1 MSSAYHPQT
10 DGQSEVLN
18 RCLEQYLR
26 AFSQENP
33 KQWQA
38 SLLWAEYSY
47 NTSFHTAIK
56 MTPYEAVYGR
66 PPRALPTYIM
76 GSSKIEAADEELMQR
91 DTILSQ
97 LKTNLLQTQSRM
109 KSLAD
114 QKRTDKQFEVSAVAY
129 KLKLPEHSRIHPVFH
144 ISLLKPYYGPT
155 PYTLCELPSQSFNN
169 QPLISPLAVLST
181 RTVLRDDFPV
191 KQVLVQWRGL
201 LPEDTSWKDETVFQ
215 QDYPHL
221 DLEDKVSFQEGG
233 NDINPNHSSI
243 PEQEDNRAE
252 RVRNRPQWM
261 RDYVEG

>member
-1 MSSAYHPQT
+1 
-10 DGQSEVLN
+10 
-18 RCLEQYLR
+18 
-26 AFSQENP
+26 
-33 KQWQA
+33 
-38 SLLWAEYSY
+38 
-47 NTSFHTAIK
+47 

-66 PPRALPTYIM
+66 PPPALPTYIM
-76 GSSKIEAADEELMQR
+76 GSSKIAAADEELMQR

-97 LKTNLLQTQSRM
+97 LKTNLLQAQSRM

-114 QKRTDKQFEVSAVAY
+114 QKRTDKQFEVGNWILLKLQPYRQQSVAPRSSQKLSKRFYGTYEIDSKVSAVAY

-155 PYTLCELPSQSFNN
+155 PHTLCELPSQSFNN

-201 LPEDTSWKDETVFQ
+201 LPENTSWEDDTVLQ
-215 QDYPHL
+215 RDYPHL
-221 DLEDKVSFQEGG
+221 DLEDKVSFQEGSS
-233 NDINPNHSSI
+233 DINPNHSSI
-243 PEQEDNRAE
+243 PEQKDNRAE